1 MKDYDYSQNG
11 YYYVTLCVSERKNLL
26 CSLVGS
32 DALVAPSPLG
42 QKVIAC
48 WNNISLLN
56 ENIEIDKFILMP
68 NHIHGIIVIKN
79 ADAEIAKQ
87 EKMFD
92 FEITERRGR
101 RSLQGLLKDFKSV
114 TTRQYKKMYGADS
127 SLWQSSFYDE
137 IIRNQEQYEKIWQY
151 IETNPS
157 KWKEDVLY
165 C

>member
-1 MKDYDYSQNG
+1 
-11 YYYVTLCVSERKNLL
+11 
-26 CSLVGS
+26 
-32 DALVAPSPLG
+32 LVAPSPLG

-114 TTRQYKKMYGADS
+114 TTRQYKKMYGVDS

-137 IIRNQEQYEKIWQY
+137 IIRNQEQYEKIRQY

-157 KWKEDVLY
+157 KWKEDILY

>member
-1 MKDYDYSQNG
+1 
-11 YYYVTLCVSERKNLL
+11 
-26 CSLVGS
+26 
-32 DALVAPSPLG
+32 LVAPSPLG

-114 TTRQYKKMYGADS
+114 TTRQYKKMYGVDS

-157 KWKEDVLY
+157 KWKEDILY